1 MHVEAWKAG
10 SNNPIY
16 LCSKVTGI
24 LGKQSLLKML
34 ATKGRIQG
42 CVLLVLL
49 ALCGQTARC
58 QHRYKGSATR
68 EELRLLLVGKTGSG
82 KSASGN
88 TILGDANAFKEDVLP
103 ESVTDGC
110 LRKEAEGEGGRN
122 IAVIDTLGLSFG

>member
-34 ATKGRIQG
+34 ATKGQIQG

-49 ALCGQTARC
+49 ALC
-58 QHRYKGSATR
+58 SATR

-88 TILGDANAFKEDVLP
+88 TILGDANAFKEDVSP